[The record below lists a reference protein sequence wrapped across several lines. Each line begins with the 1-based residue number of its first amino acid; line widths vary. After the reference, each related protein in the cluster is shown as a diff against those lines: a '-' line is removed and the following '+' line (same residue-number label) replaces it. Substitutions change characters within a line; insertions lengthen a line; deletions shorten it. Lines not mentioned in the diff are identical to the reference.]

1 MPLGMYGSLCKKKLK
16 TGAWSEATIG
26 SAVMPYRVSGPR
38 KANHL
43 VSSAVFRQANLEGEV
58 QGLKVRCSSQ
68 KQELVCDGADAQP
81 CVMLGSCLFFIGEMK

>member
-43 VSSAVFRQANLEGEV
+43 VSSAAFRQANLEGEV
-58 QGLKVRCSSQ
+58 QGCSSQ

-81 CVMLGSCLFFIGEMK
+81 CLMLGSCLFFIGEMK